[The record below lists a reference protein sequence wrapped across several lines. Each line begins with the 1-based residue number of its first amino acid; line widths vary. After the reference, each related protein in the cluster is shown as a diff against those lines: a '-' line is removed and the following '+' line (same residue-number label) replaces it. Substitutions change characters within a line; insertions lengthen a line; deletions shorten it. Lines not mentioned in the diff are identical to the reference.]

1 MTRTPVNQNHP
12 VPTIAD
18 VRDAAAVLRDVARR
32 TPILTSRILD
42 EQTGCEILLKAENLQ
57 TTGAFKF
64 RGAYTALAALP
75 EGEGVVAYSSGNHSQ
90 AIARAAR
97 LQDRRAVIV
106 MPEDAPRSKAEA
118 TAAYG
123 AEIVPYDRYSE
134 DRVAISEEIAAERG
148 AHVIPPFDHPGV
160 IAGQG
165 TAALELFEDAGQLD
179 ALYVPVGGGGLLA
192 GSLLASSELAPECAV
207 IGVEPEAG
215 DDVMRSVAA
224 GEPVTIEVPRTIAD
238 GAQTTRV
245 GRLTFPIIRDRVDQ
259 MMTVPDSALIETMR
273 MLAERVKTIVEPTG
287 CLGLAGALAQAAQR
301 PGQRIGVILSGGNVD
316 LARFAALLEQRD

>member
-207 IGVEPEAG
+207 IGVEPEEG